1 MGTTY
6 MIAKQGDTEFYLD
19 EHSNKLD
26 VSISRLD
33 TKGDLFIEELKA
45 QTPEV
50 VIQMALKMLKV
61 CSYWTEEGAVEKA
74 IIEFKAK
81 GYHW

>member
-6 MIAKQGDTEFYLD
+6 TIAKRGEIEFYLD

-33 TKGDLFIEELKA
+33 AKGDYYVEEIND
-45 QTPEV
+45 QTPEA
-50 VIQMALKMLKV
+50 VIEMALAMLKV
-61 CSYWTEEGAVEKA
+61 CSYWTEPGTVEKA
-74 IIEFKAK
+74 ITEFKSK